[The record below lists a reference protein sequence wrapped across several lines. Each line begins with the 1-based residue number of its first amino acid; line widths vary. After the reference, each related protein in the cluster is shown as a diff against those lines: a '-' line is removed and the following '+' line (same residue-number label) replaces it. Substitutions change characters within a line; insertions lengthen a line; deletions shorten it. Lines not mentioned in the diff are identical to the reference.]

1 MSYLSKKEYKL
12 LGFLPSNKKD
22 KMYSAVLEN
31 KKTKKIKYMDFGSRN
46 YGNYRDIT
54 GLNLY
59 PQLIHND
66 KERRRL
72 FRSRMKHNL
81 KDGFYSSS
89 FFAYKYLW

>member
-12 LGFLPSNKKD
+12 LGFLPSNKQD

-31 KKTKKIKYMDFGSRN
+31 RKTKKIKYMDFGSKT
-46 YGNYRDIT
+46 YKNYRDIT

-59 PQLIHND
+59 PHLIHND

-72 FRSRMKHNL
+72 FRARMKHNL
-81 KDGFYSSS
+81 KDGYYSSS
-89 FFAYKYLW
+89 YFSLKYLW